1 MKDTHSLQP
10 DESMNQREQGLFDR
24 SKPDH
29 SLRFRWISR
38 HGRAGAYPRSLAE
51 ITRTNG
57 VEQR

>member
-10 DESMNQREQGLFDR
+10 DESMNQRER
-24 SKPDH
+24 SLKPDH
-29 SLRFRWISR
+29 SLTFRWISR